1 MTNSTK
7 SASKQIMLSS
17 LRMATATFLS
27 RIMGLV
33 RELVMAAQFG
43 ASIWTDAFNV
53 AYRIPNLLR
62 DLFAEGA
69 FSSAFVPN
77 FVAVKNQSGVA
88 IARNLFWSVCTWL
101 IFITASVG
109 LIIFVFAPE
118 LIALFAP
125 KFAKDLEHLQL
136 AAHLT
141 QIMSPYLL
149 LVSVAALFMGV
160 LNSFHIFFLPALS
173 PAFYNIAMICSILIA
188 PWFSQKFSVHP
199 IYALAFGVVI
209 GGLLQVVTQ
218 VPALIRQQMGIE
230 PPTMLQANETKK
242 VFKQL
247 APGLVG
253 FAATQVNI
261 LVGTILATS
270 TVVGAVSWLQYA
282 FRLFQLPV
290 GILSVSIGNS
300 NLVVFSKEWKA
311 GNKQAALDV
320 LKSSFDLC
328 LILMLPTAFYLIIES
343 RELITL
349 IFQRGK
355 FSTFDSEMTSSA
367 LTAYAI
373 GLPFYGLH
381 KIAAPCFYAMD
392 KHKIPMYSSLFGI
405 AFNILFCVG
414 LISTYGFSILALGTS
429 VSIALNFTILIFLL
443 VRFLQISPSFLLN
456 VKLFKIFMAALISAV
471 GLWAIKHDLL
481 SGVEHSVSFIAQAL
495 RVSLHAGIYFSLY
508 AICMLL
514 MGEAELIK
522 KIYKKILRK

>member
-1 MTNSTK
+1 MTSSTK

-27 RIMGLV
+27 RILGLV

-43 ASIWTDAFNV
+43 ASIWTDPFNV

-77 FVAVKNQSGVA
+77 FVAVKNQTGVD
-88 IARNLFWSVCTWL
+88 IARNLFWSVCVWL
-101 IFITASVG
+101 LAITASVG
-109 LIIFVFAPE
+109 LSIFIFAPE

-125 KFAKDLEHLQL
+125 KFASQIEYLEL
-136 AAHLT
+136 AAQLT

-160 LNSFHIFFLPALS
+160 LNSFHVFFLPALS
-173 PAFYNIAMICSILIA
+173 PAFYNVAMIVAILGA
-188 PWFSQKFSVHP
+188 PWFSQKFLVHP
-199 IYALAFGVVI
+199 IYALAFGVVA
-209 GGLLQVVTQ
+209 GGLLQVITQ
-218 VPALIRQQMGIE
+218 IPALLKYQMGFE
-230 PPTMLQANETKK
+230 CPRMFRAHETKK

-311 GNKQAALDV
+311 GNKESALEV

-328 LILMLPTAFYLIIES
+328 LILMLPTAFYLISES
-343 RELITL
+343 RDLISL

-355 FSTFDSEMTSSA
+355 FSEFDSIMTSSA

-414 LISTYGFSILALGTS
+414 LIDKYGFWVLALGTS
-429 VSIALNFTILIFLL
+429 VSIALNFAILIFLL
-443 VRFLQISPSFLLN
+443 VRFLRLSPSFLLN
-456 VKLFKIFMAALISAV
+456 VKSLKIFLSAFLAAA
-471 GLWAIKHDLL
+471 GLWAFKVYLL
-481 SGVEHSVSFIAQAL
+481 SGLEYSASFILQTIH
-495 RVSLHAGIYFSLY
+495 VTLHAIIYFSLY
-508 AICMLL
+508 AMCMLL

-522 KIYKKILRK
+522 KISKKILRK

>member
-1 MTNSTK
+1 MTDGAKN
-7 SASKQIMLSS
+7 ASKQIMLSS

-27 RIMGLV
+27 RILGLV

-77 FVAVKNQSGVA
+77 FVAVKNQAGRDV
-88 IARNLFWSVCTWL
+88 ARNLFWSVCTWL
-101 IFITASVG
+101 IFITASAG
-109 LIIFVFAPE
+109 LVIFVFAPE

-125 KFAKDLEHLQL
+125 KFARDIEHLQL
-136 AAHLT
+136 AAKLT

-160 LNSFHIFFLPALS
+160 LNSFHVFFLPALS
-173 PAFYNIAMICSILIA
+173 PAFYNVAMIFSILLA
-188 PWFSQKFSVHP
+188 PWFSQKFSLHP
-199 IYALAFGVVI
+199 IYALAYGVVI
-209 GGLLQVVTQ
+209 GGSLQVLTQ
-218 VPALIRQQMGIE
+218 LPALFRHHMGFDR
-230 PPTMLQANETKK
+230 PKMLQANETQK

-247 APGLVG
+247 APGLIG

-311 GNKQAALDV
+311 GSKQSAIEV

-328 LILMLPTAFYLIIES
+328 LILMLPTAFYLICES
-343 RELITL
+343 RELISL

-355 FSTFDSEMTSSA
+355 FSAFDSAMTSSA
-367 LTAYAI
+367 LTAYAL

-414 LISTYGFSILALGTS
+414 LIESHGFSILALGTS
-429 VSIALNFTILIFLL
+429 ISIALNFSILIFLL
-443 VRFLQISPSFLLN
+443 VRFLDISPSFLLN
-456 VKLFKIFMAALISAV
+456 VKLLKIFSAAAISAIC
-471 GLWAIKHDLL
+471 LLTIKHYYL
-481 SGVEHSVSFIAQAL
+481 SGVEHSVSFFIQAL
-495 RVSLHAGIYFSLY
+495 QVSFRAGIYFSLY
-508 AICMLL
+508 AIL
-514 MGEAELIK
+514 MVIQGEGELIK
-522 KIYKKILRK
+522 KISKKILRK